1 MIATVEMETLIVQIG
16 QWIGLLGVLV
26 IVSGIIYG
34 GVMVARDL
42 VARKLSGDQIYTA
55 CRQRTGRGLVLGL
68 EVLVAADIVETVAIQ
83 PTFTNIGVLALI
95 VAVRT
100 FLGWSLAV
108 ELEGHW
114 PWQKSK
120 QKKRSDRETE

>member
-1 MIATVEMETLIVQIG
+1 MIATIDMEPLIEHIG
-16 QWIGLLGVLV
+16 HWIGLIGVLV
-26 IVSGIIYG
+26 IVGGILYG
-34 GVMVARDL
+34 GVRAARDL
-42 VARKLSGDQIYTA
+42 AARKLTGDQVYSA
-55 CRQRTGRGLVLGL
+55 CRQRMGRGLVLGL

-83 PTFTNIGVLALI
+83 PTLSNIGVLAMI

-100 FLGWSLAV
+100 FLGWSLEV

-120 QKKRSDRETE
+120 MKGGSAQ

>member
-1 MIATVEMETLIVQIG
+1 MIATIDVESLIAHIG
-16 QWIGLLGVLV
+16 HWIGLLGVLV
-26 IVSGIIYG
+26 IVGGIIFG
-34 GVMVARDL
+34 GVRAVWDLIAREL
-42 VARKLSGDQIYTA
+42 TSDQIYTA
-55 CRQRTGRGLVLGL
+55 CRQRMGRGLVLGL

-100 FLGWSLAV
+100 FLGWSLSV

-120 QKKRSDRETE
+120 LTNAREL

>member
-1 MIATVEMETLIVQIG
+1 MIFVLWFVSCPGTVCNH
-16 QWIGLLGVLV
+16 WIGLVGVLV
-26 IVSGIIYG
+26 IVGGILYG
-34 GVMVARDL
+34 GVSAARDL
-42 VARKLSGDQIYTA
+42 AARKLSGDQVYSA
-55 CRQRTGRGLVLGL
+55 CRQRMGRGLVLGL

-83 PTFTNIGVLALI
+83 PTLSNIGVLAMI

-100 FLGWSLAV
+100 FLGWSLEV

-120 QKKRSDRETE
+120 MKGNRMKR

>member
-1 MIATVEMETLIVQIG
+1 MIATIDTVALIAQIG
-16 QWIGLLGVLV
+16 HWIGLLGVLV
-26 IVSGIIYG
+26 IVSGIVYG
-34 GVMVARDL
+34 GVRAACDVA
-42 VARKLSGDQIYTA
+42 ASKLTSDQVYAA
-55 CRQRTGRGLVLGL
+55 CRQRIGRGLVLGL

-83 PTFTNIGVLALI
+83 PTFSNIGVLALI

-100 FLGWSLAV
+100 FLGWSLEV

-120 QKKRSDRETE
+120 LKKDSEG